1 MALSIWLAAGFV
13 DDACRLALGLLLLDM
28 PRGVGDGLDDA
39 KLRLLTPLLA
49 ITETALV
56 SCMTFTV
63 YP

>member
-1 MALSIWLAAGFV
+1 MALSIWLATDSSMTRVASPLDCCSSTCPAVSVMDLMMRCGF
-13 DDACRLALGLLLLDM
+13 
-28 PRGVGDGLDDA
+28 
-39 KLRLLTPLLA
+39 LTPLLA